1 MCGGRLILGFAADS
15 GRDAPQA
22 VVAAPQA
29 VVAAPQAVVA
39 APQAVVET
47 TVARGAPSIDDGFLE
62 MLEVP
67 ELMPEIEMPDWTFE
81 LDTFR

>member
-29 VVAAPQAVVA
+29 VVAAPQAVV
-39 APQAVVET
+39 ET
-47 TVARGAPSIDDGFLE
+47 TVARGAPSIEFLE